1 MFTKNEK
8 FEWMFLLSAIVI
20 WLGVGKTAWSC
31 ILLML
36 ASAYML
42 CNVIAELK
50 RN

>member
-8 FEWMFLLSAIVI
+8 IEWMFLLSAIVI
-20 WLGVGKTAWSC
+20 WLDTARTAWSC

-36 ASAYML
+36 ASTYML